1 MTESRRPYGATQPE
15 PIDDNEDRMG
25 SMEELDF
32 DEGDEPTGRIG
43 DLIPEDELEQEL
55 PDRRVREAGMTGAS
69 TADHHPTDDE
79 LDPEVLIREDGARS
93 AKEEG
98 RGTPMD
104 TQLSDVDEDDIG
116 GGNGLDEEELA
127 HRKPLDGKPW

>member
-25 SMEELDF
+25 SMEELHF
-32 DEGDEPTGRIG
+32 DEEEPSARIG
-43 DLIPEDELEQEL
+43 DLIPEDELEQEI

-69 TADHHPTDDE
+69 TADHHPTDDDLE
-79 LDPEVLIREDGARS
+79 AETMILEDGARS
-93 AKEEG
+93 AKEAG
-98 RGTPMD
+98 MGTPMD
-104 TQLSDVDEDDIG
+104 TKLSDVDEDDIG

>member
-32 DEGDEPTGRIG
+32 DEVDEPTGRIG